1 MVRGTT
7 QLKGHVFNAL
17 AEEDKAW
24 VEAHIGFVDSAVDRI
39 VPPSASATHDPLEV
53 TVETFSEWIVDKTQF
68 KGALPTIPG
77 MELTDNLMA
86 FVERKLFT
94 LNTGHAI
101 TAYLGKLAGH
111 QTIRDAILD
120 QKIRAVVQGAM
131 EESGAVLIKRYAFD
145 PQKHAA
151 YIQKILGRFEN
162 PYLKDDVERV
172 GRQPLRKL
180 SAGDRLIKPLLGTLE
195 YGLPH
200 RNPVKGIAAA
210 MHFRSEDDPQAQE
223 LAALIADKGPQA
235 ALAQISG
242 PMPQVMSSRRP
253 LTTTTRK
260 NDAQLARPTSRPLRL
275 LSDMQAMMEETQA
288 FENRVLER
296 LNAGKT
302 VRSFLIA
309 TVELLTEAVNIL
321 VLQVFRKDDYA
332 VKYAVEPLLEGS
344 GPLGDLSV
352 RLKLIYGLG
361 VISRAEYEDAEL
373 LMALREELNHDGNE
387 YSFTDDEII
396 GPFGELHCVAALPP
410 TPQFDD
416 SDAELLA
423 MQKLRYQQ
431 MVRSTMVL
439 SLTELISRISL
450 KKPFRNQRSDSGSVW
465 SQVGR

>member
-1 MVRGTT
+1 
-7 QLKGHVFNAL
+7 
-17 AEEDKAW
+17 
-24 VEAHIGFVDSAVDRI
+24 
-39 VPPSASATHDPLEV
+39 
-53 TVETFSEWIVDKTQF
+53 
-68 KGALPTIPG
+68 
-77 MELTDNLMA
+77 
-86 FVERKLFT
+86 
-94 LNTGHAI
+94 
-101 TAYLGKLAGH
+101 
-111 QTIRDAILD
+111 
-120 QKIRAVVQGAM
+120 
-131 EESGAVLIKRYAFD
+131 
-145 PQKHAA
+145 
-151 YIQKILGRFEN
+151 
-162 PYLKDDVERV
+162 
-172 GRQPLRKL
+172 
-180 SAGDRLIKPLLGTLE
+180 
-195 YGLPH
+195 
-200 RNPVKGIAAA
+200 
-210 MHFRSEDDPQAQE
+210 
-223 LAALIADKGPQA
+223 
-235 ALAQISG
+235 
-242 PMPQVMSSRRP
+242 
-253 LTTTTRK
+253 
-260 NDAQLARPTSRPLRL
+260 
-275 LSDMQAMMEETQA
+275 MEETQA

-450 KKPFRNQRSDSGSVW
+450 KKPSRNQRSDSGSVW
-465 SQVGR
+465 SQVSTVKLTIIFQTLQKQRFLILRDISRYMLQPRRLFQILHKCLTGSHKINRFVD

>member
-1 MVRGTT
+1 M
-7 QLKGHVFNAL
+7 
-17 AEEDKAW
+17 
-24 VEAHIGFVDSAVDRI
+24 
-39 VPPSASATHDPLEV
+39 
-53 TVETFSEWIVDKTQF
+53 ETFSEWIVDKTQF

-120 QKIRAVVQGAM
+120 ESIRAVVKGAM
-131 EESGAVLIKRYAFD
+131 EESGAVLIKRYGFD
-145 PQKHAA
+145 AEKHAA

-195 YGLPH
+195 YGLAH
-200 RNPVKGIAAA
+200 ANLVKGIAAA
-210 MHFRSEDDPQAQE
+210 MHYRSEQDPQAQE
-223 LAALIADKGPQA
+223 LAQLINDKARRCAGADLGSGCQQRRGCGGGERLQRNQMMQSA
-235 ALAQISG
+235 AQDSL
-242 PMPQVMSSRRP
+242 RP
-253 LTTTTRK
+253 NNR
-260 NDAQLARPTSRPLRL
+260 
-275 LSDMQAMMEETQA
+275 LSDMQAIMEQTQA

-309 TVELLTEAVNIL
+309 AVELLTEAVNIL

-332 VKYAVEPLLEGS
+332 VKYAVEPLLDGD

-361 VISRAEYEDAEL
+361 VLNRQEYEDAEL

-387 YSFTDDEII
+387 YTFTDDEIL
-396 GPFGELHCVAALPP
+396 GPFGELHCVTALPP
-410 TPQFDD
+410 APHFDN
-416 SDAELLA
+416 SDPELYA

-431 MVRSTMVL
+431 VVRSTMVL

-450 KKPFRNQRSDSGSVW
+450 KKAFQK
-465 SQVGR
+465 